1 MEFLPVSL
9 RITWVSPKAGVPSLQ
24 EQHTAQGSSHGKY
37 KGSRPRVTTPI
48 TISIS
53 LYLSLLFLS
62 LLPPRIIFSVLHSL
76 MHHILLHLHSL
87 FSRNKNILLHNHRT
101 FVKFRITLIITL
113 VSIFVIVPIM
123 SFYNSFLSGPTS
135 HPKLCS
141 TFSYHAS

>member
-62 LLPPRIIFSVLHSL
+62 LCLPSFSP
-76 MHHILLHLHSL
+76 SL
-87 FSRNKNILLHNHRT
+87 FFFPTSFQAPSFSLSINPTFPSTCIHITRLKRISRNAFQLPDTRGT
-101 FVKFRITLIITL
+101 Q
-113 VSIFVIVPIM
+113 M
-123 SFYNSFLSGPTS
+123 EGSGYPAVEQLGGEID
-135 HPKLCS
+135 K
-141 TFSYHAS
+141 